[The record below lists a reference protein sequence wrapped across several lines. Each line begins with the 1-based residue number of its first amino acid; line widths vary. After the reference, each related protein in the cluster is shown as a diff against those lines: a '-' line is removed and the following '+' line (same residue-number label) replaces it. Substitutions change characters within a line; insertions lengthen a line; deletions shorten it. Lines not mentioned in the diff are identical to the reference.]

1 MAKFKK
7 KFTPITEQEHID
19 RVCKPI
25 LDSME
30 KGQVPWHKPWDVSL
44 NAQGN
49 LVAGVQKSLSSGK
62 LYEGFNSLILSIIA
76 NQEQYKNQYWGTYLG
91 IKKSGGQIRKGEKG
105 VYVLKWD
112 FIPVVK
118 GQDDCTKCKGAIV
131 YVKGKK
137 QPCTKCESEKIRTSI
152 KMYSSAVWN
161 LDQADWADGVP
172 EKFRPAKPK
181 KVKKPTKK
189 EEQAR
194 INRVCKEAQKVI
206 DAYIPQLR
214 GGLTDEKI
222 ESNDAYYS
230 PSRDAIVVPA
240 KKQYPRIESYY
251 RVAFHEMVHSTGH
264 KSRLKRFKEYSNHM
278 HGSADYSKEEFVA
291 EIGACVLSSFFGT
304 ETSVDLENS
313 GAYLRS
319 WKKGLANN
327 KKDIVFAI
335 GQAMKAVNFIVTGD
349 KK

>member
-1 MAKFKK
+1 MGFKK
-7 KFTPITEQEHID
+7 KFKPITEQEHID
-19 RVCKPI
+19 RVVKPI
-25 LDSME
+25 LDTME
-30 KGQVPWHKPWDVSL
+30 KGQVPWHMPWEISQ
-44 NAQGN
+44 NAQGTI
-49 LVAGVQKSLSSGK
+49 VAGVNRSLSSGK
-62 LYEGFNSLILSIIA
+62 LYEGINSLLLSLIA
-76 NQEQYKNQYWGTYLG
+76 SQEQYKNRYWGTYLG
-91 IKKSGGQIRKGEKG
+91 IKKAGGQIRKGEKG

-118 GQDDCTKCKGAIV
+118 GSDDCTKCKGAIV
-131 YVKGKK
+131 YVKGKT
-137 QPCTKCESEKIRTSI
+137 QPCNKCESEKLRTSI
-152 KMYSSAVWN
+152 KLYSSAVWN
-161 LDQADWADGVP
+161 LDQADWKDGVP
-172 EKFRPAKPK
+172 EKYRPAKPK
-181 KVKKPTKK
+181 KVKKTTKAQDK
-189 EEQAR
+189 AR
-194 INRVCKEAQKVI
+194 QNRVIKEAQKI
-206 DAYIPQLR
+206 LDAYIPTLR
-214 GGLTDEKI
+214 GGFTNENI
-222 ESNDAYYS
+222 ESNEAYYS

-264 KSRLKRFKEYSNHM
+264 KDRLNRFKEYKSHM
-278 HGSADYSKEEFVA
+278 HGSPDYSKEEFVA

-335 GQAMKAVNFIVTGD
+335 GQAMKAVNFIVAGG